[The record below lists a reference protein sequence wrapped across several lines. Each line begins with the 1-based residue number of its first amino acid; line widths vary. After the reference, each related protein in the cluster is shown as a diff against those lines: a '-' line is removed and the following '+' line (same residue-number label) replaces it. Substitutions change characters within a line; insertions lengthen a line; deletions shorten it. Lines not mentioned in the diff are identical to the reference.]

1 MADAIPANETKRA
14 DKAIARR
21 DAQPVESTEGFKARG
36 GAPLETHDAVR
47 EDH

>member
-14 DKAIARR
+14 DKANAKREAPAATAV
-21 DAQPVESTEGFKARG
+21 DSFKIPG
-36 GAPLETHDAVR
+36 GAPLESHDAVR

>member
-14 DKAIARR
+14 DKANAKRE
-21 DAQPVESTEGFKARG
+21 AQVAEPEEGFKAKG
-36 GAPLETHDAVR
+36 GAPLESHDAVR